1 MKLPMAFRE
10 LEYKYKADHI
20 TPGQFVDFVSSNFD
34 IIDILTARGHDQ
46 FFSNGDPNS
55 FLRYR
60 NGAGMNDNCEITIK
74 KKTSDHNSWDRIEVD
89 LPLNKNKCSQDVVEA
104 FTEMLGYKYVFTILK
119 LNYVIS
125 TPGVTF
131 AYYIVNNN
139 DRFLEIEANKG
150 SFTNEDEAFEILSKV
165 EKKLAEL
172 GLSYNNRTKKSLYE
186 MYRGSNVKIKHSATA

>member
-1 MKLPMAFRE
+1 MRSLIMKFKE
-10 LEYKYKADHI
+10 IEYKYKADNI

-89 LPLNKNKCSQDVVEA
+89 LPLNKNKCSQDIVEA
-104 FTEMLGYKYVFTILK
+104 FTDILGYKYAFQILK
-119 LNYVIS
+119 LNYVIR

-131 AYYIVNNN
+131 AYYIVNNS
-139 DRFLEIEANKG
+139 DTYLEIEVNKG
-150 SFTNEDEAFEILSKV
+150 SFDNEDEAFQILNV
-165 EKKLAEL
+165 AEKKLAAL
-172 GLSYNNRTKKSLYE
+172 GLSHSNRTKKSLYE
-186 MYRGSNVKIKHSATA
+186 MYRGSNVQT